1 MMKETLASTF
11 DALKGQFGYTSKMQ
25 APRITKVVV
34 SMGVGKISDKARLTF
49 IRGRLANITGQKVAD
64 RKAKKSVASFKVREG
79 DLSGFQATLRGD
91 RKNDFLDKLVHVAF
105 PSTRDF
111 RGLKTSSVDAM
122 GNYSIGI
129 PEHTIFPECQD
140 DEIKDIFPFAITI
153 VTTAKTK
160 EETLALLRHIGM
172 PLQKE
177 VA

>member
-1 MMKETLASTF
+1 M
-11 DALKGQFGYTSKMQ
+11 
-25 APRITKVVV
+25 
-34 SMGVGKISDKARLTF
+34 
-49 IRGRLANITGQKVAD
+49 
-64 RKAKKSVASFKVREG
+64 
-79 DLSGFQATLRGD
+79 
-91 RKNDFLDKLVHVAF
+91 HVAF

-111 RGLKTSSVDAM
+111 RGLKTTSVDAM